1 MSLILIRDIDFLTWL
16 FHRSA
21 VVLKWRDLGMPIY
34 EYECTKCGH
43 HTEALQKFSDP
54 PLSECELCHGKLTK
68 LISQSTFH
76 LKGSGWYVTD
86 YASKSGGN
94 QGAGTGSHKNAKSK
108 SSDSTETSKKQDST
122 SKGST
127 EASNKKDSTDK

>member
-1 MSLILIRDIDFLTWL
+1 
-16 FHRSA
+16 
-21 VVLKWRDLGMPIY
+21 MPIY

-43 HTEALQKFSDP
+43 QTEALQKFSDP
-54 PLSECELCHGKLTK
+54 PLAQCELCHGKLMK
-68 LISQSTFH
+68 LISHSTFH

-94 QGAGTGSHKNAKSK
+94 QGAGTESHKESTPK
-108 SSDSTETSKKQDST
+108 SSDSTETSKKKEST

-127 EASNKKDSTDK
+127 EVSKKKASSDK